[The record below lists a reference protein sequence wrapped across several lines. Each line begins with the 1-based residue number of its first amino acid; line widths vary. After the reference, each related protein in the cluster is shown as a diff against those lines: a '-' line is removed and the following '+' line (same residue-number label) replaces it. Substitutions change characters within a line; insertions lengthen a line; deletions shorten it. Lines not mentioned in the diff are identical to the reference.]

1 LTTLIELEQAQKRPA
16 GRTEAD
22 APLSFEVFQDFTG
35 LDRLRT
41 AWDEAVR
48 RAGGSIYMTYDWVR
62 VWWEFYGGAAE
73 LRLFI
78 FSAGERVV
86 AIVPIYVDTLG
97 WGPLRFRVARLVGAN
112 IPPKVFGPA
121 VPASCATEVFAK
133 VLGHLFVQEKCDVL
147 SFGPLSELDAATQGL
162 RTACD
167 ERADLLAPLTVP
179 QGVHSTYYLPAD
191 MEEYYAGL
199 RKSERKNRRKLELRM
214 LKKEYDT
221 RVEVVNDPA
230 LVPEVFDHFAEQHR
244 QQWRAEGRT
253 GHFGA
258 WPRALDFH
266 RALVRAQAERGRVRF
281 IRILADE
288 HVIAS
293 EYVFA
298 FEDRFYAELTSR
310 DVDPNWDRF
319 SLGPTSTV
327 AILAQGISEGVQR
340 VESGLG
346 HYDYKVRLGATE
358 HGALTFRIV
367 ASSFVSRARFALFS
381 YARSCV
387 SLAYHKLWYRRI
399 APRLPPFFWRPQWR
413 LWLRID
419 F

>member
-1 LTTLIELEQAQKRPA
+1 LSASVELEQVQQLPS
-16 GRTEAD
+16 GRAD
-22 APLSFEVFQDFTG
+22 ATTPLSCEVFRDFAG

-41 AWDEAVR
+41 GWDEAVL

-62 VWWEFYGGAAE
+62 IWWEFYGRTAE
-73 LRLFI
+73 LRLFV
-78 FSAGERVV
+78 FSAAEQVV
-86 AIVPIYVDTLG
+86 AVVPIYIDTLG
-97 WGPLRFRVARLVGAN
+97 WRPLGLRVARLVGAN
-112 IPPKVFGPA
+112 IPPKLFRPA
-121 VPASCATEVFAK
+121 VPAPCATEVFAK
-133 VLGHLFVQEKCDVL
+133 VLAHLFVQEKCDVL
-147 SFGPLSELDAATQGL
+147 SFGPLSEQDAASKGL
-162 RTACD
+162 RAACD
-167 ERADLLAPLTVP
+167 QRSDLLASTAAHD
-179 QGVHSTYYLPAD
+179 VHSVYHLPAD
-191 MEEYYAGL
+191 MEEYYGTL

-221 RVEVVNDPA
+221 RVEVVGDPA
-230 LVPEVFDHFAEQHR
+230 LVPEVFEHFAEQHR

-258 WPRALDFH
+258 WPHALDFH

-288 HVIAS
+288 HVIAG

-298 FEDRFYAELTSR
+298 LGDRYYAELTSR
-310 DVDPNWDRF
+310 DVDANWERF

-327 AILAQGISEGVQR
+327 TILAQGISEGVQH

-346 HYDYKVRLGATE
+346 HYDYKVRLGVKEYA
-358 HGALTFRIV
+358 AMTFRIV
-367 ASSFVSRARFALFS
+367 ASSFPSRARFALFS
-381 YARSCV
+381 CARSWV

-399 APRLPPFFWRPQWR
+399 VPRMPAFFWRPQWR
-413 LWLRID
+413 LWLRLD